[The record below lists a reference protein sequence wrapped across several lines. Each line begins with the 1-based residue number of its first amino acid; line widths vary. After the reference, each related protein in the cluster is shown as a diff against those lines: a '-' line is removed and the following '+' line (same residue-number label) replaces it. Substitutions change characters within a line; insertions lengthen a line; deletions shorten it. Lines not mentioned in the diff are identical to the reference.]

1 MIRRYFFIGLLSILL
16 FSCGQK
22 EKAKLTIATAA
33 NVQFAMKELVELFTQ
48 EEGIPANIV
57 ISSSGQLTAQIKQ
70 GAPFDLFV
78 SANMK
83 YPEELYRSGF
93 TTGAPAVYAYGKLV
107 LWTAEEAINPSI
119 DSLDSPSINH
129 IALANPKN
137 APYGQAGVEVLQHY
151 QVFDKVASKLVYGE
165 SISQTNQFIVSGAAE
180 IGFTAKSVV
189 VSPTLVEK
197 GKWIEIDQNTYTPIA
212 QGVVI
217 IKKDDQIITEAE
229 KFYSFLFSQKA
240 KAVLEKYGYQ
250 LKD

>member
-1 MIRRYFFIGLLSILL
+1 M
-16 FSCGQK
+16 
-22 EKAKLTIATAA
+22 
-33 NVQFAMKELVELFTQ
+33 
-48 EEGIPANIV
+48 
-57 ISSSGQLTAQIKQ
+57 
-70 GAPFDLFV
+70 
-78 SANMK
+78 
-83 YPEELYRSGF
+83 
-93 TTGAPAVYAYGKLV
+93 
-107 LWTAEEAINPSI
+107 
-119 DSLDSPSINH
+119 DSPSINH